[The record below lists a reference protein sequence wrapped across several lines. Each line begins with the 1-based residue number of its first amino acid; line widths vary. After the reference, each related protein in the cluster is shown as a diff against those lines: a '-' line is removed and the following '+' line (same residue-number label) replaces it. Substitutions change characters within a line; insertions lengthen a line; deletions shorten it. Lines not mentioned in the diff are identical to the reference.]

1 MSKNL
6 FFVIFII
13 VLLGA
18 GLYLFINQGSAPVQ
32 TAKEQGA
39 ADAEI
44 EKIRADISEL
54 QKIKDLTLDTAVFD
68 DPLFV
73 NLREPARNPSP
84 IPPSGR
90 RNPFAPF

>member
-32 TAKEQGA
+32 TVEEQGA

-44 EKIRADISEL
+44 EKIRADINEL
-54 QKIKDLTLDTAVFD
+54 QQVKDLTLDTAIFD
-68 DPLFV
+68 DPLFL
-73 NLREPARNPSP
+73 NLREPARNPAP
-84 IPPSGR
+84 IPSSGR